1 MEFGIWNLEFGI
13 WNLEFGICDL
23 EFVIWACTMYLNCH
37 TYYSMRFGTF
47 SEEELLQLAQENHV
61 TQLVLTDINNTSACL
76 NFVRLAP
83 GYNVKPKIGIDFR
96 KGVDQFFVGIAK
108 NNEGYLELNDF
119 LSKHL
124 HGDKELPPIAPKFK
138 HAYVVY
144 PFEKVLR
151 NDQKIFADH
160 EFIGIS
166 ITNLRKL
173 PFSGLMKWKDKL
185 VVQQPV
191 TFRNKADFNAHRLLR
206 AIDNNTLLSK
216 LHKAEE
222 ADEDEKMFPIGNLA
236 TAFSE
241 YSFILENT
249 ERLMNSCS
257 IHFDFSKGRKPQNL
271 ETYTG
276 SQEDDEEMI
285 ERLCQEGL
293 PYRYPD
299 GGEEI
304 RKRLEKEL
312 KLIKEKG
319 FVSYFLINW
328 DIVSE
333 ARRRGFFYVG
343 RGSGANSIV
352 AYLLRIT
359 DVDPIDLDLYFE
371 RFINLYRANPP
382 DFDIDFSHRDRPE
395 MTEYIFEHFEHVALL
410 GTYVTFKER
419 GVIRELGKVFGLPK
433 SEIDFLCEGR
443 YEYSNLD
450 EVSRLVIKYGRLIK
464 NMPNYLSIH
473 AGGILISEK
482 PIHWFSATHLPP
494 KGFAT
499 TMFDMVIAEDVGL
512 YKFDILGQR
521 GLAKI
526 KESLEIIKYNRPDES
541 GSFDIHNVKKFLK
554 DPIINNL
561 IKTAQCMGCF
571 YVESP
576 AMRMLLK
583 KLEVDTYLG
592 LVAASS
598 IIRPGVAKSGMMR
611 EYILR
616 HRNQGRAEEKAH
628 PVMLSIM
635 PDTYGVM
642 VYQEDVIKVANIFA
656 GLDLGE
662 ADVLRRGMSGKFR
675 SREEFQKVREKFFAN
690 CRKRNYEEKLIK
702 EIWEQIAS
710 FAGYAFA
717 KGHSASYAVES
728 YQTLFLRAYY
738 PLEYMVAVLN
748 NGGGFYRS
756 EFYVH
761 EARMMGATIHP
772 PCINKSF
779 NATMIYGTDI
789 FLGFG
794 YLNELESRVSERIL
808 KERTVNGDFTS
819 LEDFL
824 DRVFI
829 TIDQASIL
837 IRIDAFRFTGVNKH
851 RLLWKTHLFL
861 NKNVKIDHPKL
872 FPPRHQDFKIPQLYT
887 TDLEMAFTQM
897 ELLGFCLCSPF
908 ELLAKPPEN
917 DRCAKDLERF
927 LDHHI
932 DIYGYLVTVKNTS
945 THNGKQMHFA
955 TLVDQQGEVFD
966 TVLFP
971 PVAAKYYFRGRGIY
985 RFYGKVVSEF
995 GFLSIEVIKMLK
1007 QDYVPD
1013 PRYAEMKTSVKHFQ
1027 QKEKDKAGTKDKTFY
1042 FSLIHQE
1049 APPFG

>member
-1 MEFGIWNLEFGI
+1 
-13 WNLEFGICDL
+13 
-23 EFVIWACTMYLNCH
+23 MYLNCH
-37 TYYSMRFGTF
+37 TYYSLRFGTF
-47 SEEELLQLAQENHV
+47 SEKELLRLAQEHHV
-61 TQLVLTDINNTSACL
+61 TQLALTDINNTSAGL

-83 GYNVKPKIGIDFR
+83 QYNVKPILGIDFR
-96 KGVDQFFVGIAK
+96 NGADQCYVGIAK
-108 NNEGYLELNDF
+108 NNEGYLELNNF
-119 LSKHL
+119 LSEHL
-124 HGDKELPPIAPKFK
+124 HDEKNFLPVAPKFE
-138 HAYVVY
+138 HAYIIY
-144 PFEKVLR
+144 PFEKAVQNNQYR
-151 NDQKIFADH
+151 FAAH
-160 EFIGIS
+160 EFVGIS
-166 ITNLRKL
+166 IADLRRL
-173 PFSGLMKWKDKL
+173 PFSRLLKLKDKL

-191 TFRNKADFNAHRLLR
+191 TFRNKRDFNAHRLLR
-206 AIDNNTLLSK
+206 AIDNSILLSK
-216 LHKAEE
+216 LEKIEE
-222 ADEDEKMFPIGNLA
+222 GDENEKMFPIENLA
-236 TAFSE
+236 IAFSE
-241 YSFILENT
+241 YPFILENT
-249 ERLMNSCS
+249 ERLMESCS
-257 IHFDFSKGRKPQNL
+257 IEFDFSKGREPQNL
-271 ETYTG
+271 KTYSG
-276 SQEDDEEMI
+276 SREEDEKMI
-285 ERLCQEGL
+285 EHLCQEGL

-304 RKRLEKEL
+304 QERLKKEL
-312 KLIKEKG
+312 KLIKKKG

-395 MTEYIFEHFEHVALL
+395 MTEYIFDRFEHVALL
-410 GTYVTFKER
+410 GTYVTFKRR

-433 SEIDFLCEGR
+433 SEIDFLSEGR
-443 YEYSNLD
+443 YNASKLD
-450 EVSRLVIKYGRLIK
+450 EVSRLVLKYGQLIHG
-464 NMPNYLSIH
+464 MPNYLSIH

-482 PIHWFSATHLPP
+482 PLHWFSATNMPP
-494 KGFAT
+494 KGFPT
-499 TMFDMVIAEDVGL
+499 TQYDMVIAEDVGL

-526 KESLEIIKYNRPDES
+526 KESLEIIAYNRPDES
-541 GSFDIHNVKKFLK
+541 DGFDIHNVKKFLK
-554 DPIINNL
+554 DPVINDL

-583 KLEVDTYLG
+583 KLEVDNYLG

-616 HRNQGRAEEKAH
+616 HRNEGRAEERAH
-628 PVMLSIM
+628 PVMLDIM
-635 PDTYGVM
+635 PETYGVM

-675 SREEFQKVREKFFAN
+675 SREEFQKVKEKFFQN
-690 CRKRNYEEKLIK
+690 CRKRNYEEELIS

-772 PCINKSF
+772 PCINRSF
-779 NATMIYGTDI
+779 NKNVIYGTDI

-794 YLNELESRVSERIL
+794 YLRELENRVSERIL
-808 KERTVNGDFTS
+808 KERSTNGNFTS

-829 TIDQASIL
+829 TVDQASIL
-837 IRIDAFRFTGVNKH
+837 IRIDAFRFTAVNKH
-851 RLLWKTHLFL
+851 KLLWKAHLFL

-872 FPPRHQDFKIPQLYT
+872 FPPRHQDFKIPQLHT
-887 TDLEMAFTQM
+887 TKLETAFTQI
-897 ELLGFCLCSPF
+897 ELLGFPLLSPF
-908 ELLAKPPEN
+908 ELLAKPLEN
-917 DRCAKDLERF
+917 DRCAKDLEKY
-927 LDHHI
+927 LNHHI
-932 DIYGYLVTVKNTS
+932 DIYGYLVTVKNTT

-995 GFLSIEVIKMLK
+995 GFLSIEVIKMQK
-1007 QDYVPD
+1007 QDYIPD
-1013 PRYAEMKTSVKHFQ
+1013 PRYAEMKTSAKVFQ
-1027 QKEKDKAGTKDKTFY
+1027 QKKTIKID
-1042 FSLIHQE
+1042 SVQE
-1049 APPFG
+1049 